1 MGEAQQ
7 EQEHQANKRRKQSL
21 QLRVGDMVWLKLAGH
36 FKTKRP
42 SRKLDWKN
50 LKYQVLQVVGPNAV
64 KLNTPGRVHPV
75 FNVNLLRLAS
85 SDPLPS
91 QLQDDNEPEAIEVE
105 GEAEYV
111 VERILEE
118 RGRGNRKQYLVK
130 WEGYPD
136 PT

>member
-1 MGEAQQ
+1 M
-7 EQEHQANKRRKQSL
+7 KYT
-21 QLRVGDMVWLKLAGH
+21 VLK
-36 FKTKRP
+36 
-42 SRKLDWKN
+42 
-50 LKYQVLQVVGPNAV
+50 VVGPNAV

-91 QLQDDNEPEAIEVE
+91 QPQDDNEPEPIEVN

-111 VERILEE
+111 VEEIVDERV
-118 RGRGNRKQYLVK
+118 RGRGKQFLVK

-136 PT
+136 PTWEPAKNLEDTQALEIWEEKRMDAREVRLSMGGGLSEEGGTVRG